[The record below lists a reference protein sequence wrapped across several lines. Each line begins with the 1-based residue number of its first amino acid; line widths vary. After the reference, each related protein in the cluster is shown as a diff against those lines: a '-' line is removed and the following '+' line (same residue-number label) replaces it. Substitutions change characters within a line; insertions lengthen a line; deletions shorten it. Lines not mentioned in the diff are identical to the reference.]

1 MTRCFQRC
9 VTDVD
14 KKQMETFLN
23 SKVAKA
29 VGEEMLWMK
38 NWDEEPIPV
47 QLEEAR
53 RSHFPYS
60 VPPPVTPGCSSEYK
74 YNSVPPPVTSGYSS
88 AYKFNSQAGGF
99 NLNRM
104 IHNSERR
111 MTFNQVTR
119 KPVAI
124 LSKKTDSKS
133 MILNGRSGSTQIEM
147 KSQESSGILHRS
159 QHLRRKEEILRRE
172 EEHLRREEEHLR
184 RGEEQLSVIKKE
196 NNRKRSTS
204 REWSSLLRGRKSPSR
219 GRTSPSRGRTSPLRG
234 RTSPSRGRASPLRGR
249 TSPSRGRTSPL
260 RGRTSP
266 LRGRRSPS
274 RGRASPPWKRE
285 RRSKLSGIRSRSCRR
300 KMSMSQGRRSRSRGR
315 RSSSSDRFQ
324 EREKGRQ
331 ERKMKERLPAEKK
344 DRGRKRNER
353 LETWKPKRE
362 ATGNEGDAKKG
373 CQTCTRRKHG
383 ENPCPALG
391 MDCFDCGQ
399 IGHLCKSAACKK
411 YMKSWI
417 DSRKSLQ
424 SVDSWDSTSEL
435 VNETRDG
442 GHVELVELNTKVK
455 PFGGKE
461 NSNVV
466 GSIAPMVMHEVVGS
480 IAPMVTLEVPL
491 TATAT
496 TEDPEADMESTRQ
509 RQKEHEHL
517 RQKIGCIGG
526 AILPEVKTREAHDD
540 LNHQAQKESVKS
552 VVKVTPFGG
561 KVNVL
566 GSVAPIQEVLGSV
579 APLHQV
585 LGSIATRHEV
595 PHTAT
600 TEDPL
605 VAMECSQ
612 QGQEEREHLGCIMSG
627 EVNSGAMLPKLVEK
641 NKAIGVQDDLDH
653 QAQEELV
660 KSTAKVT
667 PFGGKGNVL
676 GSISTVATLEPPPEI
691 QDPEEAATEA
701 AQIKADEPVTSVQVR
716 LVDGSRMVVKL
727 NHSHTVEDLRTFI
740 ITARPQYNGVPFS
753 LVTTIPWL
761 EPSLLYKELTEN
773 QQTLREAEILGAAI
787 LQRLK

>member
-1 MTRCFQRC
+1 
-9 VTDVD
+9 
-14 KKQMETFLN
+14 
-23 SKVAKA
+23 
-29 VGEEMLWMK
+29 
-38 NWDEEPIPV
+38 
-47 QLEEAR
+47 
-53 RSHFPYS
+53 
-60 VPPPVTPGCSSEYK
+60 
-74 YNSVPPPVTSGYSS
+74 
-88 AYKFNSQAGGF
+88 
-99 NLNRM
+99 
-104 IHNSERR
+104 
-111 MTFNQVTR
+111 
-119 KPVAI
+119 
-124 LSKKTDSKS
+124 
-133 MILNGRSGSTQIEM
+133 
-147 KSQESSGILHRS
+147 
-159 QHLRRKEEILRRE
+159 
-172 EEHLRREEEHLR
+172 
-184 RGEEQLSVIKKE
+184 
-196 NNRKRSTS
+196 
-204 REWSSLLRGRKSPSR
+204 
-219 GRTSPSRGRTSPLRG
+219 
-234 RTSPSRGRASPLRGR
+234 
-249 TSPSRGRTSPL
+249 
-260 RGRTSP
+260 
-266 LRGRRSPS
+266 
-274 RGRASPPWKRE
+274 
-285 RRSKLSGIRSRSCRR
+285 
-300 KMSMSQGRRSRSRGR
+300 
-315 RSSSSDRFQ
+315 
-324 EREKGRQ
+324 
-331 ERKMKERLPAEKK
+331 MKERLPVEKK
-344 DRGRKRNER
+344 DRRRKRNER

-373 CQTCTRRKHG
+373 CQTCTRSKHG

-435 VNETRDG
+435 VDETRDE

-461 NSNVV
+461 NSN
-466 GSIAPMVMHEVVGS
+466 VVGS

-517 RQKIGCIGG
+517 KQKIGCIGG

-561 KVNVL
+561 KENVL
-566 GSVAPIQEVLGSV
+566 GSVAPIQEVLGSI
-579 APLHQV
+579 APRHEALV
-585 LGSIATRHEV
+585 SIAPRHEV

-612 QGQEEREHLGCIMSG
+612 QGQEEREHLGCIKSG
-627 EVNSGAMLPKLVEK
+627 EVNSGAMLPELVEK
-641 NKAIGVQDDLDH
+641 NKAREVQDDLDH

-676 GSISTVATLEPPPEI
+676 GSIATVATLEPTLPPAI

-753 LVTTIPWL
+753 LVATIPWL

-787 LQRLK
+787 LQRL